1 MVGKIIGCIK
11 INRYDK
17 RSLRNNNNI
26 NNRKYRNMSFT
37 DKQIVDI
44 LYQAYPKVFNSI
56 VDEIEKEEES

>member
-1 MVGKIIGCIK
+1 
-11 INRYDK
+11 
-17 RSLRNNNNI
+17 
-26 NNRKYRNMSFT
+26 MSFT